1 MAYFRKPYY
10 TNTLMETIVLG
21 SQPLH
26 YFQYEAIAH
35 GEVVLAISEEAKSR
49 IQASRAFLED
59 KTARSERPIYGVNT
73 GFGSL
78 CNVEIS
84 SEQLG
89 QLQTNL
95 VRSHA
100 CGAGDY
106 VQVEVIR
113 LMLAL
118 KVESFAKGVSGI
130 RLGVVESLIEMY
142 NSGALPVIYQ
152 QGSLGASGDLAPL
165 AHMSL
170 PLLGEGSMWYEG
182 KKQETQAVL
191 AQLGDRGWTPFE
203 LASKEGLALLNGT
216 QFMSAHAVY
225 ALIQGQKL
233 DYLSDKIGALS
244 TVAHDGRIEA
254 FTPGVHA
261 TRPQWGQVKTAQRI
275 LAWLNPCPSMH
286 KAKQHV
292 QDPYSFRCMPQVHG
306 ASKNALRH
314 AIEVVDVE
322 ANAAT
327 DNPVVLEQEDAVVSA
342 GNFHGQPLAL
352 VLDYAAL
359 ALHELGSISERR
371 TYQLISGRRELP
383 PFLVKNAGL
392 NSGLMIA
399 QYTAAGI
406 VSQNKQYCTPASA
419 DSIES
424 SNGQEDHVSMGAN
437 AATKLLKVV
446 DNLYSVLGIELIN
459 ASQAMYLRGELGE
472 GELATMLQEFRS
484 VCPVIEEDE
493 YLHPKMEAAKAYL
506 KSLSLT
512 ESALLL

>member
-1 MAYFRKPYY
+1 MHM
-10 TNTLMETIVLG
+10 TTVVLG
-21 SQPLH
+21 DHPLT
-26 YFQYEAIAH
+26 FKQYESIAL
-35 GEVVLAISEEAKSR
+35 GDCKLGLGVLAKARIVASRSFLEAKS
-49 IQASRAFLED
+49 A
-59 KTARSERPIYGVNT
+59 KSEKPIYGVNT

-84 SEQLG
+84 PDKLG

-106 VQVEVIR
+106 VRNEIIR
-113 LMLAL
+113 LMIAL
-118 KVESFAKGVSGI
+118 KVQSFAVGVSGI
-130 RLGVVESLIEMY
+130 RLEVVQELIHLY
-142 NSGALPVIYQ
+142 NSGVLPVIYE

-170 PLLGEGSMWYEG
+170 ALLGEGFLWWNG
-182 KKQETQAVL
+182 KKVATKTFLERSDVQPWVPCQ
-191 AQLGDRGWTPFE
+191 

-216 QFMSAHAVY
+216 QFMSAHGMY
-225 ALIQGQKL
+225 AMIHGQKL
-233 DYLSDKIGALS
+233 DYLADKLAALS

-254 FTPGVHA
+254 FTSGVHA
-261 TRPQWGQVKTAQRI
+261 TRPQWGQVKTATRI
-275 LAWLNPCPSMH
+275 YGWLDVCPTMH
-286 KAKQHV
+286 SDKLHV
-292 QDPYSFRCMPQVHG
+292 QDPYSFRCVPQVHG

-314 AIEVVDVE
+314 AIEVIDIEV
-322 ANAAT
+322 NAAT
-327 DNPVVLEQEDAVVSA
+327 DNPVVLETEDAIISA

-359 ALHELGSISERR
+359 ALHEYGSISERR
-371 TYQLISGRRELP
+371 TYQLISGRRDLP
-383 PFLVKNAGL
+383 PFLVKNPGL

-437 AATKLLKVV
+437 AATKLIKVL
-446 DNLYSVLGIELIN
+446 DNLYTILGIELLN
-459 ASQAMYLRGELGE
+459 ASQALYLRDVKPSGELE
-472 GELATMLQEFRS
+472 TLLNEFRK
-484 VCPVIEEDE
+484 VCTVIEEDE
-493 YLHPKMEAAKAYL
+493 FMQPKIESATEFL
-506 KSLSLT
+506 KSQAFSNDV
-512 ESALLL
+512 LLLSNN

>member
-1 MAYFRKPYY
+1 MLYFRDPYC
-10 TNTLMETIVLG
+10 TNTHMEHITLG
-21 SQPLH
+21 AEPLH
-26 YFQYEAIAH
+26 YFHYEAIAQ
-35 GEVVLAISEEAKSR
+35 GKAILSLSAKASER
-49 IQASRAFLED
+49 IRKSRAFLEA

-84 SEQLG
+84 PEQLG

-106 VQVEVIR
+106 VRVEVIR

-130 RLGVVESLIEMY
+130 RLSVVESLIQMY
-142 NSGALPVIYQ
+142 NSGALPVIFQ

-170 PLLGEGSMWYEG
+170 PLLGEGAMWLDGEI
-182 KKQETQAVL
+182 QETSAVL
-191 AQLGDRGWTPFE
+191 PVLGDRAWTPCE

-275 LAWLNPCPSMH
+275 LAWLNPCPTMH
-286 KAKQHV
+286 QEKRHV

-314 AIEVVDVE
+314 ALEVVDIE
-322 ANAAT
+322 CNAAT
-327 DNPVVLEQEDAVVSA
+327 DNPVVLEEEDAIVSA

-446 DNLYSVLGIELIN
+446 DNLYSVLGIELMN
-459 ASQAMYLRGELGE
+459 ASQAMYLRGVRGE
-472 GELATMLQEFRS
+472 GELATMLEEFRKI
-484 VCPVIEEDE
+484 CPVIQEDE
-493 YLHPKMEAAKAYL
+493 YMHPKMEAAKAYL
-506 KSLSLT
+506 KSLPLT

>member
-1 MAYFRKPYY
+1 MPYFGLLKTYHMQTVFIGTAPISYEDY
-10 TNTLMETIVLG
+10 HKISLG
-21 SQPLH
+21 SVRLELSK
-26 YFQYEAIAH
+26 EA
-35 GEVVLAISEEAKSR
+35 VQRIS
-49 IQASRAFLED
+49 ASRAFLED

-78 CNVEIS
+78 CNIEIDDAD
-84 SEQLG
+84 LG

-100 CGAGDY
+100 CGMGEY
-106 VQVEVIR
+106 VRPEVIR
-113 LMLAL
+113 LMIAL
-118 KVESFAKGVSGI
+118 KLKSFAVGVSGI
-130 RLGVVESLIEMY
+130 RLGVCQSLVDLY
-142 NSGALPVIYQ
+142 NSNALPVIYS

-170 PLLGEGSMWYEG
+170 PLLGEGSLWWKG
-182 KKQETQAVL
+182 NIAATQDVL
-191 AQLGDRGWTPFE
+191 KELGSSAWTTWT

-216 QFMSAHAVY
+216 QFMSSHGIYAMLHAR
-225 ALIQGQKL
+225 KL
-233 DYLSDKIGALS
+233 DYLADYIGALS
-244 TVAHDGRIEA
+244 TAAHDGRIEP
-254 FTPGVHA
+254 FTAGVNA
-261 TRPQWGQVKTAQRI
+261 TRPQKGQVLTASRI
-275 LAWLNPCPSMH
+275 YSLLKDAPVMH
-286 KAKQHV
+286 LEKAHV

-306 ASKNALRH
+306 ASKNALMH
-314 AIEVVDVE
+314 AMEVIETEVD
-322 ANAAT
+322 AAT
-327 DNPVVLEQEDAVVSA
+327 DNPVVLEEEDAVISA

-371 TYQLISGRRELP
+371 TYQLISGRRGLQ
-383 PFLVKNAGL
+383 PFLTPNPGL

-446 DNLYSVLGIELIN
+446 DNLYSILGIEMIN
-459 ASQAMYLRGELGE
+459 ASQALALRGADIGSLQVQVDAFRRVVPV
-472 GELATMLQEFRS
+472 LA
-484 VCPVIEEDE
+484 EDR
-493 YLHPKMEAAKAYL
+493 YLHPDLIAAANFLRKDWVV
-506 KSLSLT
+506 SDNV
-512 ESALLL
+512 LLRSN

>member
-1 MAYFRKPYY
+1 MK
-10 TNTLMETIVLG
+10 TITLGAE
-21 SQPLH
+21 PLH
-26 YFQYEAIAH
+26 YFDFENIAK
-35 GEVVLAISEEAKSR
+35 GNAYLTLDEGAKQR
-49 IQASRAFLED
+49 ITASRAFLED
-59 KTARSERPIYGVNT
+59 KTARSEHPIYGVNT

-106 VQVEVIR
+106 VQIEVIR

-130 RLGVVESLIEMY
+130 RLSVVESLLQMY
-142 NSGALPVIYQ
+142 NSGALPVIFQ

-170 PLLGEGSMWYEG
+170 PLLGEGVMWHEGEIKDTTEVLKALG
-182 KKQETQAVL
+182 KKA
-191 AQLGDRGWTPFE
+191 WTPCE

-233 DYLSDKIGALS
+233 DYLCDKIGALS
-244 TVAHDGRIEA
+244 TLAHDGRIEA

-275 LAWLNPCPSMH
+275 HDWLKVCPTMLG
-286 KAKQHV
+286 AKKHV

-306 ASKNALRH
+306 ASKNALKH
-314 AIEVVDVE
+314 AIEVVDIEV
-322 ANAAT
+322 NAAT
-327 DNPVVLEQEDAVVSA
+327 DNPVVLEEEDAVVSA

-383 PFLVKNAGL
+383 PFLVKNPGL

-459 ASQAMYLRGELGE
+459 ASQAMYLRGVEGE
-472 GELATMLQEFRS
+472 GELAELVKEFRK

-493 YLHPKMEAAKAYL
+493 FMHPKMEAAKNFL
-506 KSLSLT
+506 KDLPLA
-512 ESALLL
+512 ESALLLS

>member
-1 MAYFRKPYY
+1 MK
-10 TNTLMETIVLG
+10 TILLG
-21 SQPLH
+21 AEPLH
-26 YFQYEAIAH
+26 YFDFEAIATGH
-35 GEVVLAISEEAKSR
+35 IHLTLDQGAKQR
-49 IQASRAFLED
+49 IRASRTFLED
-59 KTARSERPIYGVNT
+59 KTARSEQPIYGVNT

-84 SEQLG
+84 PEQLG

-106 VQVEVIR
+106 VQSEVIR
-113 LMLAL
+113 LMIAL

-130 RLGVVESLIEMY
+130 RLSVVESLIQMY
-142 NSGALPVIYQ
+142 NSGALPVIFQ

-170 PLLGEGSMWYEG
+170 PLLGEGMMWHDGEI
-182 KKQETQAVL
+182 KMTSEVL
-191 AQLGDRGWTPFE
+191 KVLGDKAWTPCE

-233 DYLSDKIGALS
+233 DYLCDKIGALS
-244 TVAHDGRIEA
+244 TLAHDGRIEA
-254 FTPGVHA
+254 FTSGVHA

-275 LAWLNPCPSMH
+275 YDWLKVCPTMFG
-286 KAKQHV
+286 AKQHV

-314 AIEVVDVE
+314 ALEVIDIEV
-322 ANAAT
+322 NAAT
-327 DNPVVLEQEDAVVSA
+327 DNPVVLADEDAVVSA

-383 PFLVKNAGL
+383 PFLVKNPGL

-446 DNLYSVLGIELIN
+446 EILD
-459 ASQAMYLRGELGE
+459 SQ
-472 GELATMLQEFRS
+472 
-484 VCPVIEEDE
+484 
-493 YLHPKMEAAKAYL
+493 
-506 KSLSLT
+506 
-512 ESALLL
+512 